1 MTFGAFHCHT
11 FFGTYHFFNFHIV
24 GLVKMTLR
32 LQIEMIET
40 YNDFSYIMYIICEM
54 TASYYS
60 RIKNI
65 VNIPI
70 IICSTGLSILNTTE
84 LSDSSFE
91 KIVIIRNCGIAFN
104 LLIALSIAVLN
115 AYKITE
121 KEFSFKSQSVNFLK
135 IHNKINVDLAK
146 CKNTMSNVDIL
157 DIVKEYNLLCESI
170 CFHIPSHIQRYV
182 KRNYRNY
189 KQPFMLSRPK
199 KERRT
204 SIISYYLNKNNGG
217 NSNESNDTTTI
228 LSSTSTII
236 DNSSNSELI
245 DHDLEYGYLSPYK
258 GHKFQLSPVPS
269 NVVPAVSAVPVVS
282 DVPAVP
288 AVSDVPAVPTV
299 PAVPAVP
306 TVSDVPTVPTVP
318 DVPTVPTISDV
329 PTVPTVPDVPAVPA
343 VPTVPTVPHCVAP
356 DSKRNNKRKKKSPI
370 NALNSKFRKSFKVKK
385 PKEVLKQ

>member
-1 MTFGAFHCHT
+1 MA
-11 FFGTYHFFNFHIV
+11 I
-24 GLVKMTLR
+24 R

-84 LSDSSFE
+84 LSDSDFD

-104 LLIALSIAVLN
+104 LLIALSLAILN

-146 CKNTMSNVDIL
+146 CKNTMSHVDIL

-170 CFHIPSHIQRYV
+170 CFHIPSHIQAYV

-204 SIISYYLNKNNGG
+204 SIISYYFNKDDGG
-217 NSNESNDTTTI
+217 SKSNE
-228 LSSTSTII
+228 TSTNFTTSSILT
-236 DNSSNSELI
+236 DNFSNSEEI
-245 DHDLEYGYLSPYK
+245 EHDLECGYLSSQPQ
-258 GHKFQLSPVPS
+258 GRLSPVPS
-269 NVVPAVSAVPVVS
+269 SS
-282 DVPAVP
+282 C
-288 AVSDVPAVPTV
+288 TE
-299 PAVPAVP
+299 
-306 TVSDVPTVPTVP
+306 
-318 DVPTVPTISDV
+318 
-329 PTVPTVPDVPAVPA
+329 
-343 VPTVPTVPHCVAP
+343 
-356 DSKRNNKRKKKSPI
+356 SKRNNKKKKKSPI
-370 NALNSKFRKSFKVKK
+370 NALNSKFRKSFNTKK
-385 PKEVLKQ
+385 TKKTLNSKKNNNDIDILTSKC

>member
-1 MTFGAFHCHT
+1 MAF
-11 FFGTYHFFNFHIV
+11 
-24 GLVKMTLR
+24 R

-40 YNDFSYIMYIICEM
+40 YNDFSYIMYIICDM

-84 LSDSSFE
+84 LSDSSFD

-104 LLIALSIAVLN
+104 LLIALSIAILN

-146 CKNTMSNVDIL
+146 CRNTMSQVDIL

-170 CFHIPSHIQRYV
+170 CFHIPSHIQAYV

-204 SIISYYLNKNNGG
+204 SIISYYFNKDDSGKSYD
-217 NSNESNDTTTI
+217 SNESSTNLSVT
-228 LSSTSTII
+228 SSTSALSLNNT
-236 DNSSNSELI
+236 NNTNNTEET
-245 DHDLEYGYLSPYK
+245 DLEYGYLPQPQDSQYRYR
-258 GHKFQLSPVPS
+258 LSPIPS
-269 NVVPAVSAVPVVS
+269 VYS
-282 DVPAVP
+282 
-288 AVSDVPAVPTV
+288 
-299 PAVPAVP
+299 
-306 TVSDVPTVPTVP
+306 VP
-318 DVPTVPTISDV
+318 DT
-329 PTVPTVPDVPAVPA
+329 
-343 VPTVPTVPHCVAP
+343 
-356 DSKRNNKRKKKSPI
+356 KRNNKRKKKSPI
-370 NALNSKFRKSFKVKK
+370 NALNSKFRRSFKIKKDKERVVKSK
-385 PKEVLKQ
+385 NHNIQDILSA